1 MDGKA
6 NQAVD
11 DKPYI
16 DERKPS
22 STMAAKGDLNNG
34 PSPKKMDG
42 KGFLSSIMNHSSM
55 RGSHQARRL

>member
-16 DERKPS
+16 NERKSS

-34 PSPKKMDG
+34 PSPK
-42 KGFLSSIMNHSSM
+42 
-55 RGSHQARRL
+55 